1 VNGLRIVTVTAIRL
15 AARAVIAACGAAIG
29 WLAASPGPAA
39 PALAVGAGTWLV
51 LASRRDIAAV
61 VGHQPGSA
69 PVATGRSG
77 SAVHADQDPT

>member
-1 VNGLRIVTVTAIRL
+1 MSGQRRAVVVIRL
-15 AARAVIAACGAAIG
+15 AARAVIAAGGATIG

-51 LASRRDIAAV
+51 LTSRRDIAAAV
-61 VGHQPGSA
+61 RHQPGSG
-69 PVATGRSG
+69 PVATGRPG